1 MSRPSVETERRAQIL
16 RAACEV
22 IAELGFR
29 SLRVSDVAARAGTST
44 GMIHYYFD
52 TKRELIH
59 AAFEHNFAESL
70 ERRSEILT
78 SDGDPHRRLSDFVDS
93 YLPTGQTTITAW
105 RVWTELWGEALHSP
119 GLQELNDSV
128 YGEWR
133 RVVAG
138 IIRDG
143 QAQRM
148 FRLGDPVGF
157 ANALIA
163 MIDGLAIQVLLGSKN
178 MTVARMREVCHGYVR
193 DLLVQPPA

>member
-1 MSRPSVETERRAQIL
+1 MPRPSVEAQRRAQIL
-16 RAACEV
+16 QATCEV
-22 IAELGFR
+22 IAERGFR
-29 SLRVSDVAARAGTST
+29 AVRVADVADRAGTST
-44 GMIHYYFD
+44 GTVHYYFD

-70 ERRSEILT
+70 QRRSAILA
-78 SDGDPHRRLSDFVDS
+78 SAADPHQRLVEFVDS
-93 YLPTGQTTITAW
+93 YLPTSQTTVTAW
-105 RVWTELWGEALHSP
+105 RVWTELWGEALHTP

-143 QAQRM
+143 QARNL
-148 FRLGDPVGF
+148 FRTGDPVGY

-178 MTVARMREVCHGYVR
+178 MTVARMREVCHSYVQ
-193 DLLVQPPA
+193 DLLVVPA